1 MSKWNKYRL
10 KDFAIDKNGKPYLYA
25 SFNTYGLRGV
35 QPQKKAVFFPSKIL
49 DEEYVIVPK
58 DKVDELER
66 DVDWKVKFPTAL
78 ESIQTKEIDIVPKS
92 VVEEI
97 EGMPLETDKF
107 SLLSQAIQVE
117 NDSVIFY
124 QNLMEIFPEWRE
136 VLQDITNEE
145 LKHIGQLEA
154 LRNEQPQVGQKVEEG
169 ENEADAQ
176 MKGIAVEGV
185 DQMKGQMNYQG
196 VGAKESY
203 YVDNKIMSA
212 FEDFEDEHIG
222 KSAVD
227 VDDLGWPE
235 EDSTKFKSMLKDLGK
250 ILTDNEEE
258 TSEVFYH
265 FDNRDFIRGDT
276 IESPHYKFSQETKD
290 AYNKVVPGGDAS
302 DIIYLYRSGDTDL
315 DEHLEVFKNCYKIK
329 PLGPVEKRYMDYS
342 PVIYELNKDIIFGET
357 PDPNLFARAYS
368 GDEEAR
374 NEIKEKY
381 NYFSDKVEYICQS
394 GEVLEKVE
402 ETDEDDLEDA
412 GESITRDERE
422 SKDPEAKEACAC
434 ESSNSDI
441 MTTLTLQ
448 IDEASDEDDLNA
460 AENAIETA
468 HADGDITEDDFN
480 YLYGLINSKR

>member
-49 DEEYVIVPK
+49 DGEYVIVPK
-58 DKVDELER
+58 DRVDELER

-176 MKGIAVEGV
+176 MKGIAVEGA

-196 VGAKESY
+196 LGAKESY
-203 YVDNKIMSA
+203 YVDNKVMSA
-212 FEDFEDEHIG
+212 FEDFEDEHVG
-222 KSAVD
+222 KPAVS
-227 VDDLGWPE
+227 VDDLGWSK
-235 EDSTKFKSMLKDLGK
+235 EDSTKFKSMLKDLGEIMTDTGK
-250 ILTDNEEE
+250 DSDESVSQVSPQKNLKLAKVPEGVGVANEDFYEDPEYYYNGDYDERSKYLLFDIENLGKEKEFAEILLNTNEVDPEDAIFVNEANYEAGDRVVTLGNANWIIKPDGEIIVEDFEVPDFVSLIEDNPALKDFLMRIGL
-258 TSEVFYH
+258 VFY
-265 FDNRDFIRGDT
+265 R
-276 IESPHYKFSQETKD
+276 
-290 AYNKVVPGGDAS
+290 
-302 DIIYLYRSGDTDL
+302 
-315 DEHLEVFKNCYKIK
+315 
-329 PLGPVEKRYMDYS
+329 
-342 PVIYELNKDIIFGET
+342 
-357 PDPNLFARAYS
+357 
-368 GDEEAR
+368 
-374 NEIKEKY
+374 
-381 NYFSDKVEYICQS
+381 
-394 GEVLEKVE
+394 
-402 ETDEDDLEDA
+402 DEDNLEDA
-412 GESITRDERE
+412 DESITKDERE

-434 ESSNSDI
+434 ESKDNRLAAQLA
-441 MTTLTLQ
+441 MQ
-448 IDEASDEDDLNA
+448 ITEAYGDEELDD
-460 AENAIETA
+460 AEYAIETA
-468 HADGDITEDDFN
+468 HADGDISDEDFS
-480 YLYGLINSKR
+480 YLYGQINAKR

>member
-58 DKVDELER
+58 DRVDELER

-185 DQMKGQMNYQG
+185 DRMKGQMNYQG
-196 VGAKESY
+196 LGAKESY
-203 YVDNKIMSA
+203 YTDAEINAA

-222 KSAVD
+222 KS
-227 VDDLGWPE
+227 
-235 EDSTKFKSMLKDLGK
+235 S
-250 ILTDNEEE
+250 
-258 TSEVFYH
+258 
-265 FDNRDFIRGDT
+265 RGDFQVSPQKNLKLAKVPEGVGV
-276 IESPHYKFSQETKD
+276 ESNTNLSDEQSKINNLSDNNADSLASQ
-290 AYNKVVPGGDAS
+290 
-302 DIIYLYRSGDTDL
+302 LQ
-315 DEHLEVFKNCYKIK
+315 KIAN
-329 PLGPVEKRYMDYS
+329 EDDDW
-342 PVIYELNKDIIFGET
+342 E
-357 PDPNLFARAYS
+357 
-368 GDEEAR
+368 DEEA
-374 NEIKEKY
+374 
-381 NYFSDKVEYICQS
+381 
-394 GEVLEKVE
+394 
-402 ETDEDDLEDA
+402 DESFTKDEA
-412 GESITRDERE
+412 ESE
-422 SKDPEAKEACAC
+422 DPEAKEACAC
-434 ESSNSDI
+434 EAYSEECTRLALNIEDAESD
-441 MTTLTLQ
+441 
-448 IDEASDEDDLNA
+448 DDLANCE
-460 AENAIETA
+460 AEIETA
-468 HADGDITEDDFN
+468 HANGDITEEEFN
-480 YLYGLINSKR
+480 YLFGVINSKR

>member
-49 DEEYVIVPK
+49 DGGYIIVPK
-58 DKVDELER
+58 DRVDELER

-196 VGAKESY
+196 LGAKESY
-203 YVDNKIMSA
+203 YTDAKINAA
-212 FEDFEDEHIG
+212 FEDTADDLMRELARLEGKKYVPPKRIPKQEPSENNGPDLADELLDLLDDDENNDASESDTNLSDEQSKINNLSDSNASSFASHLQKIANEDIEDEVGSEAYIRIYDILHEEAEDWVHARIVS
-222 KSAVD
+222 K
-227 VDDLGWPE
+227 DDLDDNWAE
-235 EDSTKFKSMLKDLGK
+235 QFKSDYSLEDFIQFISGSL
-250 ILTDNEEE
+250 
-258 TSEVFYH
+258 
-265 FDNRDFIRGDT
+265 RDFNIVGLSEESQTELYDTFGD
-276 IESPHYKFSQETKD
+276 
-290 AYNKVVPGGDAS
+290 
-302 DIIYLYRSGDTDL
+302 LL
-315 DEHLEVFKNCYKIK
+315 DEVKYDIWE
-329 PLGPVEKRYMDYS
+329 DY
-342 PVIYELNKDIIFGET
+342 YGDEDE
-357 PDPNLFARAYS
+357 DDDWE
-368 GDEEAR
+368 DEEA
-374 NEIKEKY
+374 
-381 NYFSDKVEYICQS
+381 
-394 GEVLEKVE
+394 
-402 ETDEDDLEDA
+402 DESFTKDEA
-412 GESITRDERE
+412 ESE
-422 SKDPEAKEACAC
+422 DPEAKEACAC
-434 ESSNSDI
+434 EEYSEECTRLALNIEDAESD
-441 MTTLTLQ
+441 
-448 IDEASDEDDLNA
+448 DDLANCE
-460 AENAIETA
+460 AEIEAA
-468 HADGDITEDDFN
+468 HANGDITEEEFN
-480 YLYGLINSKR
+480 YLFGVINSKH